1 VNKRKKDPIEYIE
14 RFLED
19 DYEGLKKNLESLLK
33 DYQRK
38 NRRLDKIILQSDKQQ
53 KKLLQLN
60 EQLEEY
66 QNHLEQKV
74 EEEIKKRKAQELIL
88 FQQSKLAA
96 MGEMIDAVAHQ
107 WKQPINLIKMNID
120 FLSYDLEDGKID
132 KNYIEEFQNKSFAQI
147 EHINNTLSEFR
158 DFLRPDKPTKEFSV
172 AHMIDKVLILVKD
185 ELLKH
190 SINIEKNIKNDFTID
205 GIENEFKHLVL
216 NIINNAKDAFDDNQ
230 TKNKKITISIFETEN
245 EFKIEFTDNAGG
257 IPKNILENI
266 FKANITSKPQGKG
279 TGIGLYM
286 SSQIAEKHNGTLQ
299 AENIKNGANFTFS
312 LLKNRI

>member
-1 VNKRKKDPIEYIE
+1 MNKRKKDPIEYIE